1 MKFISEVRED
11 GIKKIR
17 IDLENLKLPEN
28 LQDDLDL
35 LEICAEVDIE
45 VLSNTAID
53 TLNKFVESLTSE
65 DALNIAISI
74 IRIRKDI
81 AVGGDI
87 ETITKHFS
95 EYLYGGFTNLY
106 DTAFQFI
113 TTHGLVTE
121 DRLFV
126 DSVYKYT
133 YETIKRSNNWDQF
146 PEFQDRAFYGIKRT
160 YFAALVLIYQLAWMA
175 IFDYLQQLGAD
186 GEDALARAIRKALVI
201 SKSNGSIFNCDLTV
215 LMYNYYKDYPLPD
228 MVRNNLR
235 EGCEKQWVDK
245 FLQMFYARIMPYLRG
260 GVIES
265 TNIIYENMYLHASV
279 QPHMAVVTTM
289 STMTAAK

>member
-17 IDLENLKLPEN
+17 IDLEDLKLPEN
-28 LQDDLDL
+28 LQDGLGL
-35 LEICAEVDIE
+35 LEICAEAGVE

-65 DALNIAISI
+65 DALNIAINI
-74 IRIRKDI
+74 IHMRKDI
-81 AVGGDI
+81 AAGGDI

-95 EYLYGGFTNLY
+95 EYLYDGFTNLY
-106 DTAFQFI
+106 DTAFHFATDYGYI
-113 TTHGLVTE
+113 TE

-133 YETIKRSNNWDQF
+133 YETIKKSNNWDQF
-146 PEFQDRAFYGIKRT
+146 PEFQGRAFYGINRK
-160 YFAALVLIYQLAWMA
+160 YFAALVIIYQLAWIA
-175 IFDYLQQLGAD
+175 ISDYLQQLGAD
-186 GEDALARAIRKALVI
+186 GEDALARAIRKALVV

-228 MVRNNLR
+228 MVRSNLR
-235 EGCEKQWVDK
+235 EGCEKQWVDR
-245 FLQMFYARIMPYLRG
+245 FLQMFYARIMPYLRE

-279 QPHMAVVTTM
+279 EPHMEVMYVM
-289 STMTAAK
+289 KTMTAAK